1 MQSAALIT
9 LSTTPAKTTKL
20 VLRWPLWKIY
30 FSQSIPYA
38 LQAFPSLSNIETFPD
53 SFTVWRKAESVTDAE
68 NGSLG
73 WKTHRTQSPKGDLK
87 DHQNACDEMNEM
99 TSEAPSDIKAFRSE
113 GGGKCKFSRP
123 CLCGDLC
130 PTCWLAEQNVTAAFL
145 MLGHLINREQR
156 GGAEQAQ
163 LCFCLSIKTWLI
175 ISFSI
180 YITIRPESTQSV
192 SVTVEV
198 LNIM

>member
-1 MQSAALIT
+1 M
-9 LSTTPAKTTKL
+9 
-20 VLRWPLWKIY
+20 
-30 FSQSIPYA
+30 
-38 LQAFPSLSNIETFPD
+38 
-53 SFTVWRKAESVTDAE
+53 WRTAESVTDAE

-73 WKTHRTQSPKGDLK
+73 WKTHRTQCPKGDLK
-87 DHQNACDEMNEM
+87 DHQNACDEINEM

-113 GGGKCKFSRP
+113 GGGKCKFSRQ

-156 GGAEQAQ
+156 GSAANWKHRAEQAQ

-192 SVTVEV
+192 SFTMEV
-198 LNIM
+198 FNMEHYVDVVHQMTLFSWFFKRLIKTLGA